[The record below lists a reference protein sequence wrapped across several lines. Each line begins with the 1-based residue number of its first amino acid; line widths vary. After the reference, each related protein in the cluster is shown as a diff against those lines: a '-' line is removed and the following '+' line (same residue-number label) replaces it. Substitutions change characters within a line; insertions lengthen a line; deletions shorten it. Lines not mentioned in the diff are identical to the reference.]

1 MPKQINND
9 IESKFSQI
17 LKCTQWKSRD
27 GIVQKGYT
35 VRLLLDCCLT
45 NVSQFDLQL
54 YIYYWF
60 GVCYFNTV
68 IYCWMNS
75 VAFYGNNLRRIIL
88 TKQKATSFEKKIAS
102 VFIKSFYDSK
112 IISPQDH
119 SNINRQVN
127 RDHQKS

>member
-45 NVSQFDLQL
+45 NVSQFD
-54 YIYYWF
+54 F
-60 GVCYFNTV
+60 TV
-68 IYCWMNS
+68 IY
-75 VAFYGNNLRRIIL
+75 IL
-88 TKQKATSFEKKIAS
+88 L
-102 VFIKSFYDSK
+102 VWGMLL
-112 IISPQDH
+112 
-119 SNINRQVN
+119 
-127 RDHQKS
+127 

>member
-54 YIYYWF
+54 YIYIIGLGYVTLTLW
-60 GVCYFNTV
+60 YIAEWTV
-68 IYCWMNS
+68 WH
-75 VAFYGNNLRRIIL
+75 FTEII
-88 TKQKATSFEKKIAS
+88 
-102 VFIKSFYDSK
+102 
-112 IISPQDH
+112 
-119 SNINRQVN
+119 
-127 RDHQKS
+127 